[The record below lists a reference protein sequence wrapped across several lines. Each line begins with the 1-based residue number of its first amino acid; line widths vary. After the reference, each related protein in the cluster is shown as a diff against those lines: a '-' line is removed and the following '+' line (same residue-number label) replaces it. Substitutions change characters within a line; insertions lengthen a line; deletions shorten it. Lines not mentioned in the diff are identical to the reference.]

1 MLASLLIVFREILE
15 AGLIVGIVL
24 AATEGVY
31 RRGLWVAGGVAAG
44 VLGATLVAGFAGAIS
59 DALQGMG
66 QELFT
71 VAILC
76 LAVLMLSWH
85 IIWMAKHG
93 REMAVELKSAGD
105 AVRGGE
111 KSLLALAIVVAV
123 AVLREGSE
131 VVLFLYGIAISSNEG
146 PVPLMIGGIAGLG
159 LGAFVSWLLYRGLVI
174 IPMKHLFSVTN
185 WLVALLAAGMA
196 GQAAAVLAN
205 LDLIPTWGDG
215 VWDTSHILAEDS
227 MVGRALHA
235 LIGYS
240 ERPFGVQI
248 VAYVATLVVL
258 VTLSR
263 IIGKGGPARARSRRG
278 ASAAAE

>member
-44 VLGATLVAGFAGAIS
+44 ALGAALVAAFAGALS
-59 DALQGMG
+59 GALQGMG

-71 VAILC
+71 VGILSV
-76 LAVLMLSWH
+76 AVLMLGWH
-85 IIWMAKHG
+85 IVWMAKHG
-93 REMAVELKSAGD
+93 RELAVEMKSAGA
-105 AVRGGE
+105 AVKGGE

-131 VVLFLYGIAISSNEG
+131 VVLFLYGIAVSSNEG
-146 PVPLMIGGIAGLG
+146 PVPLMIGGVAGLA
-159 LGAFVSWLLYRGLVI
+159 LGALVSYLLYRGLVI
-174 IPMKHLFSVTN
+174 IPMRHLFSVTN
-185 WLVALLAAGMA
+185 ALVALLAAGMA

-205 LDLIPTWGDG
+205 LGLVPAWGDA
-215 VWDTSHILAEDS
+215 VWDSSALLAEDS
-227 MVGRALHA
+227 MAGRALHA
-235 LIGYS
+235 LVGYS

-248 VAYVATLVVL
+248 AAYAATLAVL
-258 VTLSR
+258 VSLNR
-263 IIGKGGPARARSRRG
+263 IIGKTAPARKPAGQALPQAR
-278 ASAAAE
+278 

>member
-24 AATEGVY
+24 AATEGV
-31 RRGLWVAGGVAAG
+31 RGRGLWVAGGVTAG
-44 VLGATLVAGFAGAIS
+44 VLGAALVAAFASAIS
-59 DALQGMG
+59 AALSGMG

-71 VAILC
+71 VGILC

-93 REMAVELKSAGD
+93 REMAIEMKSAGA

-131 VVLFLYGIAISSNEG
+131 VVLFLYGIAVSSNEG
-146 PVPLMIGGIAGLG
+146 PVPLLVGGVAGLA
-159 LGAFVSWLLYRGLVI
+159 LGALVSWLLYRGLII
-174 IPMKHLFSVTN
+174 IPMRHLFSVTN
-185 WLVALLAAGMA
+185 GLVALLAAGMA

-205 LDLIPTWGDG
+205 LDLIPTWGDA
-215 VWDTSHILAEDS
+215 VWDSSAVLAEDS

-235 LIGYS
+235 LVGYS
-240 ERPFGVQI
+240 ERPFGIQL
-248 VAYVATLVVL
+248 VAYAATLVVL
-258 VTLSR
+258 VALSR
-263 IIGKGGPARARSRRG
+263 VIGKAAPAPTRASVP
-278 ASAAAE
+278 AAAE